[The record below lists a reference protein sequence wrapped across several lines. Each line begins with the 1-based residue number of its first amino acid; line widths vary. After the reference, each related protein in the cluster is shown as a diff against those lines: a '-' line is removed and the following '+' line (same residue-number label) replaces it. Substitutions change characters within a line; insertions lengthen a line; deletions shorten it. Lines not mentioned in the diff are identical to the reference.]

1 MTSLILILWLASD
14 GFASGNYQKKS
25 YSAPPVR
32 SSSSRSS
39 PAPSRSFS
47 APSASAP
54 KSNGSSSASYVV
66 GPQARDMKTIERDI
80 LRWDRQG
87 VAIHG
92 VSANEQKFMVKGAY
106 TFKSDFERFLKKLKG
121 EDEGPVREVSVKESS
136 SSFGGSTSY
145 EFEAEVE
152 NAW

>member
-1 MTSLILILWLASD
+1 MTSFIFMLWLASD
-14 GFASGNYQKKS
+14 GFASGNYQQKS

-32 SSSSRSS
+32 SRSSSTPSASS
-39 PAPSRSFS
+39 SSFN

-54 KSNGSSSASYVV
+54 KSNGSSSGSYVV
-66 GPQARDMKTIERDI
+66 GPQTRDGKTIERDI

-92 VSANEQKFMVKGAY
+92 VNATEQKFVVKGAY
-106 TFKSDFERFLKKLKG
+106 THKSDFERFLKKLKG
-121 EDEGPVREVSVKESS
+121 EDEGPIREVSVKESS
-136 SSFGGSTSY
+136 SSFGGSTTY
-145 EFEAEVE
+145 DFEAEVE